1 VDRVARIGEMRNL
14 ENFSWKTWKE
24 KSLRS
29 PRTRWEDNIRV
40 DLREIGCEGMDL
52 ILQAKYRGQL
62 LALVNMVMNISVP

>member
-1 VDRVARIGEMRNL
+1 
-14 ENFSWKTWKE
+14 
-24 KSLRS
+24 
-29 PRTRWEDNIRV
+29 V